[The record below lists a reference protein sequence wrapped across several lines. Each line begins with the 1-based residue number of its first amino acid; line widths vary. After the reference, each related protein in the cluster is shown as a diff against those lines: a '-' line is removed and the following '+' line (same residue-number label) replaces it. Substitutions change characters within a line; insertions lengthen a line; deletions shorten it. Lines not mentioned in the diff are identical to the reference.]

1 MQIGVNVDSNSS
13 YIADQ
18 ERYDIEGPK
27 NLFDS
32 QMLVDWL
39 FKMASDH
46 PLLTYVEDPMAHGD
60 IGGYKKCIE
69 KFKELERVQIGVKNW
84 FDSDL

>member
-1 MQIGVNVDSNSS
+1 MDSQSS
-13 YIADQ
+13 YMADQ

-32 QMLVDWL
+32 QQLIDWL

-46 PLLTYVEDPMAHGD
+46 PLLTYIEDAMASGD
-60 IGGYKKCIE
+60 IQGYKKLLE
-69 KFKELERVQIGVKNW
+69 KFKGSSKVKIGVKNW
-84 FDSDL
+84 FESDLQTVI